1 MNIYI
6 TGLGSGYEVEHLVRL
21 FYPMAPLTLTP
32 PEDGADCVWAEKRPD
47 KLWAMVRQGGKSQT
61 AEAPL
66 PIPVEE
72 GGETPEFALAS
83 LTYDLLRSW
92 TGIRPP
98 WGKMT
103 GVRPVRL
110 VHDKRAAGWTEEEI
124 DDFFLKRFDCSPEK
138 YGMAKAIA
146 DLQEPILK
154 VGSAPKTYSLYIGIP
169 FCPSRCSYCSFVS
182 CNLDRDRKMV
192 QPYVDCLCNEVEEIR
207 RQADKAGLKIGDKI
221 LSIDGKDAK
230 GFTTEQVSSRLK
242 GEPGSKVK
250 VTVEHL
256 DGTQQTAAIRR
267 ERIAIPG
274 VPYAGWVADGIGY
287 IRHSDFTEGCYEE
300 MRAAIERLRTEKPLK
315 GLVLDYRSN
324 GGGIMQ
330 EAVKILGMFVPKGTE
345 VVSTKGRSEDSK
357 QVFRTDTEPILADL
371 PLTVLINGNSASS
384 AEIVAGALQDLDRAV
399 LIGQRSFGKGLVQ
412 SPRPLGYNAMLKL
425 TTAKY
430 YIPSGRCIQAI
441 DYSHSQEGS
450 VRAVPDSLISEFT
463 TRAGRK
469 VYDGGGVMPDI
480 ATDPEYISR
489 FALTLYALGF
499 IEDFGDEYTRRNPG
513 RQIDIRTFS
522 ITDKD
527 YADFAEFMQDKKVP
541 YESDTR
547 RALKALKKAAED
559 DRFADLKNKFE
570 QVEAELKD
578 DTQTNLETYR
588 TQVVETINNDIVMR
602 HGYQAGVI
610 EHSLSGDKEVKKAV
624 EVLGD
629 PAEYARITREQDTK
643 RK

>member
-1 MNIYI
+1 M
-6 TGLGSGYEVEHLVRL
+6 
-21 FYPMAPLTLTP
+21 
-32 PEDGADCVWAEKRPD
+32 
-47 KLWAMVRQGGKSQT
+47 
-61 AEAPL
+61 
-66 PIPVEE
+66 
-72 GGETPEFALAS
+72 
-83 LTYDLLRSW
+83 
-92 TGIRPP
+92 
-98 WGKMT
+98 
-103 GVRPVRL
+103 
-110 VHDKRAAGWTEEEI
+110 
-124 DDFFLKRFDCSPEK
+124 
-138 YGMAKAIA
+138 
-146 DLQEPILK
+146 
-154 VGSAPKTYSLYIGIP
+154 
-169 FCPSRCSYCSFVS
+169 
-182 CNLDRDRKMV
+182 
-192 QPYVDCLCNEVEEIR
+192 
-207 RQADKAGLKIGDKI
+207 
-221 LSIDGKDAK
+221 
-230 GFTTEQVSSRLK
+230 
-242 GEPGSKVK
+242 
-250 VTVEHL
+250 
-256 DGTQQTAAIRR
+256 
-267 ERIAIPG
+267 
-274 VPYAGWVADGIGY
+274 PYAGWVADGIGY

-357 QVFRTDTEPILADL
+357 QVFRTDT
-371 PLTVLINGNSASS
+371 
-384 AEIVAGALQDLDRAV
+384 
-399 LIGQRSFGKGLVQ
+399 
-412 SPRPLGYNAMLKL
+412 
-425 TTAKY
+425 
-430 YIPSGRCIQAI
+430 
-441 DYSHSQEGS
+441 
-450 VRAVPDSLISEFT
+450 
-463 TRAGRK
+463 
-469 VYDGGGVMPDI
+469 
-480 ATDPEYISR
+480 EYISR

>member
-1 MNIYI
+1 MIRKYRYLLTAAAAVGAAGLLTFAARNDF
-6 TGLGSGYEVEHLVRL
+6 GLGRNMEIAVNMMRELSLNYVDPVDPDRL
-21 FYPMAPLTLTP
+21 M
-32 PEDGADCVWAEKRPD
+32 EGAA
-47 KLWAMVRQGGKSQT
+47 AGMVSDLDPYT
-61 AEAPL
+61 EY
-66 PIPVEE
+66 IPEE
-72 GGETPEFALAS
+72 GMQDFEL
-83 LTYDLLRSW
+83 LT
-92 TGIRPP
+92 TG
-98 WGKMT
+98 
-103 GVRPVRL
+103 
-110 VHDKRAAGWTEEEI
+110 
-124 DDFFLKRFDCSPEK
+124 K
-138 YGMAKAIA
+138 YGGIGALIRQKDDYVRIA
-146 DLQEPILK
+146 
-154 VGSAPKTYSLYIGIP
+154 
-169 FCPSRCSYCSFVS
+169 
-182 CNLDRDRKMV
+182 
-192 QPYVDCLCNEVEEIR
+192 QPY
-207 RQADKAGLKIGDKI
+207 QGSPADKAGLKIGDKI

-300 MRAAIERLRTEKPLK
+300 MRAAIERLRTERPLK

-371 PLTVLINGNSASS
+371 PLTVLINGNSASA

-441 DYSHSQEGS
+441 DYSSRDEKGAVKS
-450 VRAVPDSLISEFT
+450 VPDSLVREFR
-463 TRAGRK
+463 TRGGRK
-469 VYDGGGVMPDI
+469 VYDGGGIMPDERI
-480 ATDPEYISR
+480 DPEYISR
-489 FALTLYALGF
+489 FAMTLYAMGYVD
-499 IEDFGDEYTRRNPG
+499 DFADLYFREHGMQR
-513 RQIDIRTFS
+513 IDPRTFTL
-522 ITDKD
+522 TDAD
-527 YADFAEFMQDKKVP
+527 YERFEQFMADKEVK

-547 RALKALKKAAED
+547 RALNRIKEAARADLYEESLAAEIEAIEAGIRD
-559 DRFADLKNKFE
+559 DKA
-570 QVEAELKD
+570 
-578 DTQTNLETYR
+578 TNLQTYKREIMETLNGAVILRYSYA
-588 TQVVETINNDIVMR
+588 E
-602 HGYQAGVI
+602 GVT
-610 EHSLSGDKEVKKAV
+610 EHTLTEDREVHRAV
-624 EVLGD
+624 ALLDDGK
-629 PAEYARITREQDTK
+629 EYARILHEQDTV

>member
-1 MNIYI
+1 MKRIANYLL
-6 TGLGSGYEVEHLVRL
+6 TATALLGAAALLTFAAKNDFGLARNMETLVNMMRELSVYYVDEVDADRL
-21 FYPMAPLTLTP
+21 MTDA
-32 PEDGADCVWAEKRPD
+32 AEG
-47 KLWAMVRQGGKSQT
+47 MVR
-61 AEAPL
+61 
-66 PIPVEE
+66 
-72 GGETPEFALAS
+72 
-83 LTYDLLRSW
+83 
-92 TGIRPP
+92 
-98 WGKMT
+98 
-103 GVRPVRL
+103 RL
-110 VHDKRAAGWTEEEI
+110 DPYTVYMPEEEMT
-124 DDFFLKRFDCSPEK
+124 DFQFLTTGK
-138 YGMAKAIA
+138 YGG
-146 DLQEPILK
+146 
-154 VGSAPKTYSLYIGIP
+154 VGALI
-169 FCPSRCSYCSFVS
+169 
-182 CNLDRDRKMV
+182 RKKGDGV
-192 QPYVDCLCNEVEEIR
+192 VVAQPYKGFP
-207 RQADKAGLKIGDKI
+207 ADRAGLQIGDRFVEI
-221 LSIDGKDAK
+221 AGKDAR
-230 GFTTEQVSSRLK
+230 GMTTEQVSALLK
-242 GEPGSKVK
+242 GTPNTNVTIKVEK
-250 VTVEHL
+250 LLTGQVEEVKL
-256 DGTQQTAAIRR
+256 RR
-267 ERIAIPG
+267 ERIAISG
-274 VPYAGWVADGIGY
+274 VGYAGFVADSIGY
-287 IRHSDFTEGCYEE
+287 IQHRDFTEGCYED
-300 MRAAIERLRTEKPLK
+300 MRAALEGLQKQGLK
-315 GLVLDYRSN
+315 ALVLDYRNN
-324 GGGIMQ
+324 GGGILQ
-330 EAVKILGMFVPKGTE
+330 EAVKIVSMFVPKGTE
-345 VVSTKGRSEDSK
+345 VVTTKGRTEHT
-357 QVFRTDTEPILADL
+357 VYRTQLEPVAPTL
-371 PLTVLINGNSASS
+371 PIVALVNDGTASA
-384 AEIVAGALQDLDRAV
+384 AEIVTGSLQDLDRAV
-399 LIGQRSFGKGLVQ
+399 LVGQRTFGKGLVQ
-412 SPRPLGYNAMLKL
+412 TTRPLGYNSFLKV

-588 TQVVETINNDIVMR
+588 TQVVEAINNDIVMR

-610 EHSLSGDKEVKKAV
+610 EHSLPGDREVAEAV
-624 EVLGD
+624 RVLND
-629 PAEYARITREQDTK
+629 PATYGRITREQDTK

>member
-1 MNIYI
+1 MTKSRKYRILALAAGLAAVAGATIHASHNDF
-6 TGLGSGYEVEHLVRL
+6 GLGRNMEITVNMMRELSLGYVDPIDPDRL
-21 FYPMAPLTLTP
+21 M
-32 PEDGADCVWAEKRPD
+32 EGAA
-47 KLWAMVRQGGKSQT
+47 AGMVSDLDPYT
-61 AEAPL
+61 EY
-66 PIPVEE
+66 ISEE
-72 GGETPEFALAS
+72 GMSDFELLTTGKYGGVGALIRKKGDWVVIAQPYQGTPSDRAG
-83 LTYDLLRSW
+83 LRI
-92 TGIRPP
+92 GDRI
-98 WGKMT
+98 
-103 GVRPVRL
+103 L
-110 VHDKRAAGWTEEEI
+110 EI
-124 DDFFLKRFDCSPEK
+124 D
-138 YGMAKAIA
+138 G
-146 DLQEPILK
+146 
-154 VGSAPKTYSLYIGIP
+154 
-169 FCPSRCSYCSFVS
+169 
-182 CNLDRDRKMV
+182 RDAR
-192 QPYVDCLCNEVEEIR
+192 
-207 RQADKAGLKIGDKI
+207 
-221 LSIDGKDAK
+221 
-230 GFTTEQVSSRLK
+230 GFTTEEVSSRLK
-242 GEPGSKVK
+242 GEPGSRVK
-250 VTVEHL
+250 VTVLHL
-256 DGTQQTAAIRR
+256 DSTRQTVTLHR

-274 VPYAGWVADGIGY
+274 VPYAGWAADGIGY

-300 MRAAIERLRTEKPLK
+300 MRAAIERLRTERPLK

>member
-1 MNIYI
+1 MKRIANYLL
-6 TGLGSGYEVEHLVRL
+6 TATALLGAAALLTFAAKNDFGLARNMETLVNMMRELSVYYVDEVDADRL
-21 FYPMAPLTLTP
+21 MTDA
-32 PEDGADCVWAEKRPD
+32 AEG
-47 KLWAMVRQGGKSQT
+47 MVR
-61 AEAPL
+61 
-66 PIPVEE
+66 
-72 GGETPEFALAS
+72 
-83 LTYDLLRSW
+83 
-92 TGIRPP
+92 
-98 WGKMT
+98 
-103 GVRPVRL
+103 RL
-110 VHDKRAAGWTEEEI
+110 DPYTVYMPEEEMT
-124 DDFFLKRFDCSPEK
+124 DFQFLTTGK
-138 YGMAKAIA
+138 YGG
-146 DLQEPILK
+146 
-154 VGSAPKTYSLYIGIP
+154 VGALI
-169 FCPSRCSYCSFVS
+169 
-182 CNLDRDRKMV
+182 RKKGDGV
-192 QPYVDCLCNEVEEIR
+192 VVAQPYKGFP
-207 RQADKAGLKIGDKI
+207 ADRAGLQIGDRFVEI
-221 LSIDGKDAK
+221 AGKDAR
-230 GFTTEQVSSRLK
+230 GMTTEQVSALLK
-242 GEPGSKVK
+242 GTPNTNVTIKVEK
-250 VTVEHL
+250 LLTGQVEEVKL
-256 DGTQQTAAIRR
+256 RR
-267 ERIAIPG
+267 ERIAISG
-274 VPYAGWVADGIGY
+274 VGYAGFVADSIGY
-287 IRHSDFTEGCYEE
+287 IQHRDFTEGCYED
-300 MRAAIERLRTEKPLK
+300 MRAALEGLQKQGLK
-315 GLVLDYRSN
+315 ALVLDYRNN
-324 GGGIMQ
+324 GGGILQ
-330 EAVKILGMFVPKGTE
+330 EAVKIVSMFVPKGTE
-345 VVSTKGRSEDSK
+345 VVTTKGRTEHT
-357 QVFRTDTEPILADL
+357 VYRTQLEPVAPTL
-371 PLTVLINGNSASS
+371 PIVALVNDGTASA
-384 AEIVAGALQDLDRAV
+384 AEIVTGSLQDLDRAV
-399 LIGQRSFGKGLVQ
+399 LVGQRTFGKGLVQ
-412 SPRPLGYNAMLKL
+412 TTRPLGYNSFLKV

>member
-1 MNIYI
+1 MKRIANYLL
-6 TGLGSGYEVEHLVRL
+6 TATALLGAAALLTFAAKNDFGLARNMETLVNMMRELSVYYVDEVDADRL
-21 FYPMAPLTLTP
+21 MTDA
-32 PEDGADCVWAEKRPD
+32 AEG
-47 KLWAMVRQGGKSQT
+47 MVR
-61 AEAPL
+61 
-66 PIPVEE
+66 
-72 GGETPEFALAS
+72 
-83 LTYDLLRSW
+83 
-92 TGIRPP
+92 
-98 WGKMT
+98 
-103 GVRPVRL
+103 RL
-110 VHDKRAAGWTEEEI
+110 DPYTVYMPEEEMT
-124 DDFFLKRFDCSPEK
+124 DFQFLTTGK
-138 YGMAKAIA
+138 YGG
-146 DLQEPILK
+146 
-154 VGSAPKTYSLYIGIP
+154 VGALI
-169 FCPSRCSYCSFVS
+169 
-182 CNLDRDRKMV
+182 RKKGDGV
-192 QPYVDCLCNEVEEIR
+192 VVAQPYKDFP
-207 RQADKAGLKIGDKI
+207 ADRAGLQIGDRFVEI
-221 LSIDGKDAK
+221 AGKDAR
-230 GFTTEQVSSRLK
+230 GMTTEQVSALLK
-242 GEPGSKVK
+242 GTPNTNVTIKVEK
-250 VTVEHL
+250 LLTGQVEEVKL
-256 DGTQQTAAIRR
+256 RR
-267 ERIAIPG
+267 ERIAISG
-274 VPYAGWVADGIGY
+274 VGYAGFVADSIGY
-287 IRHSDFTEGCYEE
+287 IQHRDFTEGCYED
-300 MRAAIERLRTEKPLK
+300 MRAALEGLQKQGLK
-315 GLVLDYRSN
+315 ALVLDYRNN
-324 GGGIMQ
+324 GGGILQ
-330 EAVKILGMFVPKGTE
+330 EAVKIVSMFVPKGTE
-345 VVSTKGRSEDSK
+345 VVTTKGRTEHT
-357 QVFRTDTEPILADL
+357 VYRTQLDPVAPTLPIVALVNDGTA
-371 PLTVLINGNSASS
+371 SA
-384 AEIVAGALQDLDRAV
+384 AEIVTGSLQDLDRAV
-399 LIGQRSFGKGLVQ
+399 LVGQRTFGKGLVQ
-412 SPRPLGYNAMLKL
+412 TTRPLGYNSFLKV

-527 YADFAEFMQDKKVP
+527 YANFAEFMQDKKVP